1 MKNQSA
7 HVAWSEIDQTQSL
20 DRIGTSYKRDR
31 RGYNVLKRLIKLTR
45 FRSFPLQ
52 LSGYTSIIICVES
65 PPLIRWLGVH
75 QCKTSWKL
83 HLSGKVQYLKYW
95 LKVNSA
101 KQGLFSLTPE
111 RAVDMSFA
119 VNLARFFRTP
129 VLYYIDNHIQN
140 RCSKNYRKIHGKIP
154 LLESLFNKAAG
165 LRPVILLKRHFS
177 TGVFLWILKNF

>member
-1 MKNQSA
+1 MKIQSA

-31 RGYNVLKRLIKLTR
+31 RGYSVLKRLIKLIR

-65 PPLIRWLGVH
+65 PPLIRWLRVH

-95 LKVNSA
+95 LKVN
-101 KQGLFSLTPE
+101 LVFSLIPE
-111 RAVDMSFA
+111 RAIDMSFA
-119 VNLARFFRTP
+119 MNLARFFRTL

-140 RCSKNYRKIHGKIP
+140 RCSKNYHKIHGKIP
-154 LLESLFNKAAG
+154 LLESLFNKVAG
-165 LRPVILLKRHFS
+165 LSPVILLKRHFS

>member
-20 DRIGTSYKRDR
+20 NRIGTSYKRDR
-31 RGYNVLKRLIKLTR
+31 RGYSLLKRLIKLTR

-65 PPLIRWLGVH
+65 PPLIRWLRAH

-95 LKVNSA
+95 LKVN
-101 KQGLFSLTPE
+101 LVFSLIPE
-111 RAVDMSFA
+111 RAIDMSFA
-119 VNLARFFRTP
+119 MNLARFFRTL

-140 RCSKNYRKIHGKIP
+140 RCSKNYHKIHGKIP
-154 LLESLFNKAAG
+154 LLESLFNKVAG
-165 LRPVILLKRHFS
+165 LSPVILLKRHFS